1 MDQYKNIRYLY
12 AVEGLSQRE
21 IARRLGISRN
31 TVRRYCHGE
40 NIPGKRKKPSGD
52 CSRVI
57 TPEVRQFVNDCLE
70 EDKNTDP
77 KQRHTAHNI
86 YKRLKKELDFQ
97 GAESTVRRL
106 VSQLRA
112 KRKEVF
118 VPLAFSPG
126 EAVQVDWGTAKVI
139 MGGKKIT
146 VNLLCFRL
154 CYSCAPFV
162 IAYPSQREEAFYEGH
177 KMAFEF
183 FGGVPKTLIYD
194 NLKTAVKD
202 GWGKTAKE
210 QDKFLAFRAH
220 YAYKAKFCNIQKAHE
235 KGLVE
240 GLVGLVRRNA
250 LVPML
255 KVKDWDELNQLL
267 REYCLDYIAEHHIQ
281 GREMPVNDSF
291 AIEKAALTPLPLTP
305 YETARISEPKVN
317 YFSTVSFDSNQ
328 YSVPVRWANHTVT
341 VKGSAFEVEI
351 YHRGEK
357 IAQHK
362 RCYSCNKTIYQVEH
376 YIPLLEKKPGAVFH
390 ARPVRQANLP
400 DEIWSFAKHLT
411 SPDKG
416 MVRLLRLIADHG
428 LERVIQAIRKAR
440 QNKQYSIEIVG
451 YYIDNNKKE
460 LITLDNRGPQVKA
473 VDISRYD
480 QFLNPGGG
488 LN

>member
-12 AVEGLSQRE
+12 AVEGLSQRA
-21 IARRLGISRN
+21 IAKRLGISRN
-31 TVRRYCHGE
+31 TVKRYCNGE
-40 NIPGKRKKPSGD
+40 NIPGERKKPSGD
-52 CSRVI
+52 CNRVI

-70 EDKNTDP
+70 EDKYATP
-77 KQRHTAHNI
+77 KQRHTAHKI
-86 YKRLKKELDFQ
+86 YKRLQKELGFK

-118 VPLAFSPG
+118 VPLAFAPG
-126 EAVQVDWGTAKVI
+126 EAAQVDWGTAKVI
-139 MGGKKIT
+139 MGGKKIKA
-146 VNLLCFRL
+146 NLLCFRL

-162 IAYPSQREEAFYEGH
+162 IAYPSQRDEAFYEGH

-183 FGGVPKTLIYD
+183 FGGVPEVLIYD

-202 GWGKTAKE
+202 GWGKTARE

-220 YAYKAKFCNIQKAHE
+220 YAYNSRFCNAGEAHE

-250 LVPML
+250 LVPMP
-255 KVKDWDELNQLL
+255 KVNNWDELNQLL
-267 REYCLDYIAEHHIQ
+267 LEYCQDYIAEHHIR
-281 GREMPVNDSF
+281 GREMSVNNSF
-291 AIEKAALTPLPLTP
+291 AIEKTALTPLPLTP

-317 YFSTVSFDSNQ
+317 HFATVSFDGNH
-328 YSVPVRWANHTVT
+328 YSVPVRWASHTVT

-362 RCYSCNKTIYQVEH
+362 RCYGRNKTIYQVEH
-376 YIPLLEKKPGAVFH
+376 YIPLLEKKPGAVFN
-390 ARPVRQANLP
+390 ARPVREANFP
-400 DEIWSFAKHLT
+400 DEIWNFARHLKR
-411 SPDKG
+411 PDKG
-416 MVRLLRLIADHG
+416 MVRLLHLIASRG
-428 LERVIQAIRKAR
+428 IEQVMQAIRKAR
-440 QNKQYSIEIVG
+440 QNNQYSIEIVS
-451 YYIDNNKKE
+451 YYMDNNQKE
-460 LITLDNRGPQVKA
+460 LITLNHRGPQVET

-480 QFLNPGGG
+480 QFLHSGGG